1 MAKNKFDISRYSEIA
16 EYIDTGSKSNLT
28 EEEIEYLEV
37 LSKMNSMRRRYGLN
51 ETIAFF
57 TKAPYNISLYVSKR
71 MFEESINLFYSDEVI
86 EKRAARNLKAE
97 QFEQAAQ
104 LALEAAQ
111 SVKDLEIYRALL
123 WDSYKARQ
131 LDQPDPIEIP
141 KELYQRPIKI
151 YTLKTE
157 QAKLPDID
165 RNELAKV
172 IDALPETESNKRK
185 WKQEAMIED
194 IDFITMLNDQTI
206 ED

>member
-1 MAKNKFDISRYSEIA
+1 MAKNKFDVSRYQEIS
-16 EYIDTGSKSNLT
+16 EYIETGSKSKLT
-28 EEEIEYLEV
+28 EEELEYLDI
-37 LSKMNSMRRRYGLN
+37 LIKMNAMRRRYGLN

-57 TKAPYNISLYVSKR
+57 TKPPYKISLYRSKQ
-71 MFEESINLFYSDEVI
+71 MFEESINLFYSDEVL
-86 EKRAARNLKAE
+86 EKKAARNLKAE

-131 LDQPDPIEIP
+131 LDQPDPLQIP
-141 KELYQRPIKI
+141 KELYERPIKI
-151 YTLKTE
+151 YTLNPT

-165 RNELAKV
+165 RNELAKE
-172 IDALPETESNKRK
+172 IDALPETEANKKR

-194 IDFITMLNDQTI
+194 VDFLEMINDQAN